1 MKPRQSYQLS
11 NAQFL
16 QSIKGTRAAAKYLR
30 FCGFSVEAAL
40 FILLGV

>member
-1 MKPRQSYQLS
+1 MKPRQAYQLD

-16 QSIKGTRAAAKYLR
+16 QRAKGTQAAARYLR